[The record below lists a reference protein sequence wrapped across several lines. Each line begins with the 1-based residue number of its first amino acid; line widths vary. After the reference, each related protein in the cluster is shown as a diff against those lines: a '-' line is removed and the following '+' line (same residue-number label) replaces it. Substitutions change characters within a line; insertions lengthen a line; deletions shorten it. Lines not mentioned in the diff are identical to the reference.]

1 MDRFA
6 QIIAIATGLCLGASH
21 VGAEAARLDAGPA
34 GAELTDI
41 QPVSR
46 PVRNTGAMGLSLYF
60 ENDGA
65 FARPNGSTDRHYT
78 SGTGIAVQWQSPVT
92 DEMVG
97 AIPSIGD
104 EFAPE
109 RPGISFG
116 AGVVLSLNMYTPE
129 DISDPEA
136 IYNDR
141 PYAGWTYVGLI
152 AQRANRAGS
161 IPVFEHIELDV
172 GAVGATGQAGKV
184 QRWVHEHYGSQI
196 PEGWDYQIRDEV
208 GFDYRYQRRWR
219 IDLMSESARHG
230 GAVQLI
236 PEAGV
241 TLGTVHLNA
250 GAGALLRAGWNLP
263 DDFGPGSMRFASDFT
278 RSFANGGPR
287 IGGYVFIHPS
297 GAVVGHDSTIDGS
310 FFQSSPVEGAS
321 QTLTGALQMGL
332 AIQFLGHFEVSY
344 SQTYLTHEFVGQKTK
359 DGYGAL
365 NLTAIYTW

>member
-6 QIIAIATGLCLGASH
+6 QIASIAAGVCLGTSLFS
-21 VGAEAARLDAGPA
+21 AEAARPEALPA
-34 GAELTDI
+34 TTQFVNVQPLSP
-41 QPVSR
+41 PVS
-46 PVRNTGAMGLSLYF
+46 NTGALGLSLYY
-60 ENDGA
+60 ENDGT
-65 FARPNGSTDRHYT
+65 FVHPNGATDRHYT
-78 SGTGIAVQWQSPVT
+78 NGTGISVQWQNDVT

-97 AIPSIGD
+97 AIPSISE

-109 RPGISFG
+109 TRGTSFA

-129 DISDPEA
+129 DIGDPEP
-136 IYNDR
+136 IYDDR
-141 PYAGWTYVGLI
+141 PYAGWTYVGFI

-161 IPVFEHIELDV
+161 VPVFEHMELDM
-172 GAVGATGQAGKV
+172 GAVGPTGQAGKI
-184 QRWVHEHYGSQI
+184 QRWVHEQYGAEM
-196 PEGWDYQIRDEV
+196 PEGWDNQIRDEV
-208 GFDYRYQRRWR
+208 GLDYRYQRRWR
-219 IDLMSESARHG
+219 IDLMGESGGHG

-241 TLGTVHLNA
+241 TLGTVHINA
-250 GAGALLRAGWNLP
+250 GTGALLRAGWNLP

-278 RSFANGGPR
+278 RSFANASHGL
-287 IGGYVFIHPS
+287 GGYFFIHPS

-321 QTLTGALQMGL
+321 ETLVGALQMGL

-344 SQTYLTHEFVGQKTK
+344 SQTYLTHEFVDQKTK